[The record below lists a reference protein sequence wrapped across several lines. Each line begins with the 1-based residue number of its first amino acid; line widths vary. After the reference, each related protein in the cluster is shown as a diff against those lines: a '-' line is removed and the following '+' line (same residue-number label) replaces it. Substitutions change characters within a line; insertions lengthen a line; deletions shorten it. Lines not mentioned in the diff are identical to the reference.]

1 MSEQHNIADNRRKLY
16 DALQHHVANIGSWD
30 DFNRR
35 MDDESNRRKVYEVA
49 QQRVANMGSWD
60 EFNSRVYA
68 APTVSPAQP
77 VASQDP
83 EGTQATA
90 QVPAQAPEVPDAV
103 PTQEPW
109 RPNVRDQIQAA
120 EAVRVGM
127 DAFNAGSRER
137 MERLKRSA
145 EPLTA
150 EGREARKA
158 KVQEARSAGVT
169 TKVSGLM
176 APVSPVP
183 SDESVAVPADAV
195 ESQPSRSMQSPVPYG
210 VKYVD
215 GKPVAQWLLPDGTIT
230 TDLSEAEQAE
240 YKARGA
246 RLRHEF
252 EGRMKQNGLSPD
264 KPEDMAMQAQLDMQA
279 PMRDIVAGLWGEAE
293 DAYKADRDQASGREW
308 DAYAHGMGGPKA
320 RIVSASVDRHARD
333 VTRMKHFDLQKM
345 SDAAWERLGR
355 DGQERVVDRL
365 RGLYAGASDEELA
378 SMARSLS
385 DNAVYEYA
393 VEKNMPSSALE
404 YFGRTVADM
413 NVLNSISK
421 GIARSEAGASGDM
434 AAYEAAMEEYGKDH
448 TVAKVGGTVVG
459 MAADPVTVLSGGAG
473 AIAGKGALSLG
484 GRILAQRSGISAAGA
499 GTRYLGTTLG
509 GRILAGSAGSAANLA
524 AYEGLKEGE
533 RQFMY
538 GGHIDPETFVNEGYS
553 PGEILKSA
561 GHGAMMGAIIGNVA
575 PLIGKGS
582 NAAVKAVS
590 STAGK
595 LAVRGAEQG
604 VSAVVEGTIFS
615 VPQWIDGKTDA
626 WDVWTDNMA
635 MMLGFKASHG
645 IKSAPRVIASLRP
658 IEPKAGRPLTQA
670 ERNHNRMDFEERL
683 CKRLD
688 GSPDGLKF
696 TAEERDELRR
706 AGYGSLANLLRGD
719 KTRERDGIQ
728 AETVAHSP
736 EYDGYSAME
745 ELMQDGRVSE
755 AARAK
760 AYYLLTGR
768 QLPPSTI
775 RSYRVVDGE
784 DGRVYVQ
791 SLNADGGIVTSR
803 RYQSRE
809 DARQETEALDRQI
822 ELNTIDVGERY
833 KNDEVASKVV
843 GAAYEDVAAR
853 SGGTWTAEG
862 VRKAYEQAVRDQA
875 DPEKA
880 AQMGQATKGLVDAVE
895 AAASKH
901 VGEFDDMTPEA
912 IRKRINEAYEV
923 DVDAAIRKPQDERS
937 ESEQTA
943 VRKYVEELFPRERAE
958 AAPTASESAVREAR
972 GSGYEI
978 TDPAAREQTMRA
990 TRYQEERL
998 RKLFKRDDLED
1009 MLREELGTDDAA
1021 EALDRLATS
1030 RYDDGERAA
1039 IADYLKS
1046 RESSRAVEQR
1056 MEDDARAAM
1065 DTQRVFIDKT
1075 SHEDGYVRPATMEVD
1090 DRPVYIVK
1098 GNVVLTDDGKMI
1110 NTSASDG
1117 VIYVYDPAAD
1127 KVEQTSPD
1135 QLAGLWAA
1143 TTTVESHAEAER
1155 VIAQQLDRD
1164 LRAAR
1169 GIIDTFN
1176 PGETYVVD
1184 FGAGA
1189 RQFTIAGMG
1198 EDGKVLLQIDG
1209 DGKLYSLSPEHLSQY
1224 IDHYRQSAF
1233 ESEMQP
1239 VADEGH
1245 MVAGPGAAKAA
1256 EQKQSKTADAVA
1268 MPYEFGDSFRIGIS
1282 GRGESQQAAV
1292 VDSEGETVTI
1302 WTPFPVTDKSEKSR
1316 TTSGYTTDLSRGE
1329 LDKSVMRDDNGRPV
1343 DYVQANPEPGTVN
1356 TAESLNGEGKSISL
1370 QSDNQQE
1377 QNGNGPEQN
1386 NDERALARQTDG
1398 GRVADDTARGMEAY
1412 RDRSDIRVYEEGVAA
1427 AYNAHTEY
1435 SERDRR
1441 DAESER
1447 LVGIAKAHGQYKSRE
1462 EVRALGSVNLK
1473 RTGESEV
1480 FIDDDNRR
1488 VYKIKDPY
1496 AKSPMKGDV
1505 QPEDVIYEHLVHNKY
1520 FPETR
1525 YKFEGISD
1533 DTGDVRIV
1541 LSQGYV
1547 ESIGQPTEAQ
1557 IEAALAEKGL
1567 TRNGKYTFSND
1578 EISVTDV
1585 TGDNALLGADG
1596 KVYFIDPIINFKK
1609 PVAEIL
1615 GGVASEAPATEVAE
1629 ARHGAPAVDGPES
1642 MPMRQVKEKGET
1654 WEEPD
1659 YLATTPARSHAYIYN
1674 ESGLTRQ
1681 EANEHVAHMAK
1692 SAGEAVE
1699 KHKKRAPQIG
1709 GSIARYQKEKAE
1721 WEAAGAELQRA
1732 VEFWDAVKGEQQR
1745 VVDSEKA
1752 VRDAENAREHDEA
1765 VARFEHEQ
1773 RIKAEQQA
1781 EQDAVGTNAV
1791 NPKIKAKWDA
1801 ALKITGNANV
1811 HVLSDGSTISGHY
1824 VLTEAGA
1831 ASASHDPADGFR
1843 PTVGFPVDA
1852 NGQNVNDRDYMRD
1865 ADAQRMVRSM
1875 ADAFDS
1881 RALQTPVIVS
1891 RDGVVLSGNNR
1902 TMSGDMA
1909 ATQGTDKAYVD
1920 HLMQYGGMYGF
1931 SPEQIAGM
1939 KHPRVVFVPD
1949 VALPY
1954 DSATFAR
1961 FNAQEMKSQSKPE
1974 AAVKL
1979 GKIVPDNVF
1988 GDIVG
1993 EISRYERLSD
2003 FYANETA
2010 ASQALGALRGAGIVN
2025 DAQMPE
2031 LRTGTALS
2039 AAGRELLEN
2048 TLIGKVFQADPDAVR
2063 KIMEVPSM
2071 RQTVVM
2077 ALSEIAANRG
2087 LSSRGYDIVDEL
2099 SRAVDLC
2106 YRAKS
2111 AQPDVYVSGVPVSPF
2126 GRQHGLFDDEY
2137 GDSRVTD
2144 AATLLLADLLNDT
2157 KPSRLRNV
2165 LAVYNRGAGQAA
2177 AGSIDLFTGE
2187 VPSKE
2192 TILSEI
2198 NNHFINATPREQQA
2212 LVDDAISERR
2222 QRAESAAEQ
2231 RGGDPTAEQTAAAI
2245 PSNQGGR
2252 AAGDAREKNPVGA
2265 TRDRSIDEWFGPVYT
2280 QFQGKGIEAEAHLQ
2294 ETCEGVAKGALIYPG
2309 LSPID
2314 LVWGDKKAGYMKILI
2329 KHPEVAGKLQTIL
2342 NECKIIEQSVNRV
2355 VLESDSHKVIVSKM
2369 KGSMPTDNWL
2379 LTAYQK
2385 KEKSVSASS
2394 SDIETEPE
2402 GKRNGTATPQNG
2414 FSDSKDN
2421 ASLTEKQES
2430 AEKSSAMQALGV
2442 DTLPSKEMLARMSYD
2457 EVVQAAADYDQSIAE
2472 KYYAMIEPL
2481 ESEKAE
2487 LENKRRTA
2495 VEGRRLK
2502 AIDKEIVELERRE
2515 EDERMAAGR
2524 YFAEEQRR
2532 RWKSGEAPQSL
2543 ADMDAEVFMDE
2554 ADALASG
2561 TMLRIADAE
2570 AATDTEPTEAQ
2581 KAAGNYRKGH
2591 VSIDGFDVTIENP
2604 KGSVRRG
2611 TDADGKSWETTM
2623 HNTYG
2628 YIRGTEGVDGD
2639 HIDVFLSDNP
2649 TEGDVYVVDQYRP
2662 DGSFDEH
2669 KVMYGFTSAPDAE
2682 AAYLSNYSADWA
2694 KGRKIVTTGVS
2705 KDEFKKWVESSHR
2718 KKKPFAEYKSVKP
2731 IEAQS
2736 TPAETEAPEAPA
2748 EATEGY
2754 DLDVYETKKGKKFHR
2769 VKFPS
2774 ADKEVWKERL
2784 DIAKEQFGGTSVP
2797 GGYGFKD
2804 AETAKAFAEAIQ
2816 HPLSAEGL
2824 KEHTDAL
2831 AESPRSAAAEHG
2843 PQVDGKRGRDSQA
2856 KAAQEARSRWFNEED
2871 QEEAAELIRK
2881 MKDRLKGGRLYSGV
2895 PIDVE
2900 LLELG
2905 CRLGYLIM
2913 KKGARKLQEY
2923 ARAMIENLGD
2933 GIRPY
2938 IKQFYNA
2945 TLATEEALAG
2955 EWYKDATP
2963 MAEIAKFDVVNF
2975 LKTSKSDVI
2984 EMARNITAEHEVK
2997 SAMPAAATEVV
3008 KLTSSKAEAAER
3020 KQYQPS
3026 LFDESID
3033 IEPRKEMTSQENEV
3047 SLETETVSASNNPDK
3062 SISNETQINLRP
3074 GPSTSQR
3081 AGGHESQPHESLGA
3095 RQRNEIARA
3104 HRQGVDR
3111 RGVVDPLSDRERGG
3125 GVSPQ
3130 SEDRAPIS
3138 ESLGS
3143 ERKNA
3148 RNNQSE
3154 RGVDYAPRGDDARIK
3169 ANIEAIELAKR
3180 LLEAGESA
3188 TPEQMAVLRRFSG
3201 WGGLGKAFSEV
3212 GGRFNPTAAHLRK
3225 LLGEDGY
3232 NDAVMSRNSAYYTP
3246 AYVID
3251 IMWDIAHAMGF
3262 KGGRVLEGSAGIGN
3276 ILGLMPLELS
3286 ERSDIHAVEIDS
3298 TTGAILSL
3306 LYPDAQVDVQ
3316 GFEKT
3321 RVRNGS
3327 VDLAITNVPFV
3338 SGLHVLDETGDKDLS
3353 TKFRD
3358 IHDFC
3363 IAKNIRKLRDGGLG
3377 IFITSSGTMDNSRE
3391 LRRWITSDGNADVV
3405 GAFRM
3410 HNKTFGGTGATSDI
3424 IVVRKRVGGR
3434 QSSHAIDVADVAGVR
3449 VVEYHPGETRKVKGQ
3464 EVPIVKRLPMEYNK
3478 YFVEHPE
3485 NMGGEM
3491 RFGFEEG
3498 DTYRPQSK
3506 ALYPVKGKEQADL
3519 LSAWASRFADMTEDS
3534 PGVTKVED
3542 EVAQINEQ
3550 LGAGVK
3556 EGSMMLDSTGELCV
3570 ARMGEA
3576 VPLEL
3581 NNKKVKGH
3589 SKAECFEAYSAI
3601 KQALSAVLEY
3611 QSGHDDNAGLAPL
3624 LRDLNH
3630 AYDTFVRTYG
3640 NLHKNTAISF
3650 LRNDVDFSSILAL
3663 ETYSERGNERGEKI
3677 VSVGKTDIF
3686 SRRVIENEKEPQ
3698 PVTVKDGIL
3707 ASLYKSGGVDVDYIA
3722 RTLGKSADEVKH
3734 EIIAGGL
3741 GFENPASGM
3750 MEVSYQYLS
3759 GNVRDKLNIARE
3771 NNDDGRYDANIKAL
3785 ERVLP
3790 MTIPAHLIEFSLGS
3804 SWIESKLYEDFVY
3817 DKTGI
3822 RVTLTNA
3829 GGTWFM
3835 KTPWSTYNEK
3845 NRAMA
3850 VVSKMC
3856 DKTIMGHE
3864 LIESAI
3870 TNKAITVSKT
3880 ERHYDGSTETI
3891 TDKTATAECSTK
3903 VDEIRAEFKD
3913 WARGKMQAD
3922 PDMSAR
3928 IELVYNERF
3937 NNYVP
3942 MTIPDEYVPS
3952 HFGGQVSELHGR
3964 PFALRPHQG
3973 RAVVR
3978 ATTQPVL
3985 LAHEVGTGKTYTL
3998 ITTAMEMRRL
4008 GTARKPM
4015 IVVQNATVGQFV
4027 ESAKEIYP
4035 NAKVLTIEE
4044 ADRTADGRRNF
4055 YAKIKYNDWDMIV
4068 VPQSVFERIPDSE
4081 EREMAYVKDLIEE
4094 KMQVLKA
4101 IREADSDSRNPV
4113 VRRAEKE
4120 IDDFRVRLAELTE
4133 SMSDKKKRRDEK
4145 REATT
4150 RQNVRVRAMEMLD
4163 RTVDDVENFDDMGI
4177 DAILV
4182 DEAHEYKHLG
4192 FSTAMQRGV
4201 KGVDPSYSK
4210 KSQGVF
4216 LKAQA
4221 VMERNHGRNVVF
4233 ATGTPISNTAAEIWT
4248 FMRYLMPA
4256 DVMKGYGLY
4265 YFDDFVRNFGN
4276 IAQMV
4281 EFTTSGKFKENSRF
4295 AGYVNLPELVR
4306 IWSGVADTVLT
4317 RDVGGVSDK
4326 IPDMEGAKPRDIY
4339 LPQTR
4344 ALRGVMKYVKAE
4356 LDRYEDMTGKEK
4368 KENSHIPLTMYG
4380 IAKAAAVDVRLVVTD
4395 AEDDP
4400 NSKTNATIRETLRS
4414 LADSERYRGTVAIF
4428 SDNYQNKHSGFNLYE
4443 DIRSKLIV
4451 AGVPSEQIVIIKSG
4465 MTVKKK
4471 LEIFDKVNAGE
4482 IRVIMGSTF
4491 TLGTGVNI
4499 QERLHTLIHVD
4510 APNRPMDYTQRNGRA
4525 LRQGN
4530 LHKDMGIPV
4539 RIIRFGVEDSLD
4551 VTAYQRLKTKG
4562 AIADSIMNG
4571 SKMMQNSMENRVLEE
4586 EDDSFGDMTAQ
4597 LSGSE
4602 YAILKNQA
4610 EREVRSLIAKQKGHD
4625 IDQIYVHNQLPK
4637 VEGFIKGAERRI
4649 ALETKNLEIIGR
4661 HFPDGTIKKITVGRL
4676 TFDSVEAMEDFF
4688 KEQNAKMNEA
4698 AEAIREGVDNYTSR
4712 LTVDVDGLRF
4722 EIVTTVERVMDSN
4735 GQGALSFEPER
4746 RVTYSCESLGIND
4759 VSPKGNRIKGVMQE
4773 IVRDIATGKTC
4784 RELLNRGQEQLA
4796 HYTEEQR
4803 LLLERSGKE
4812 FPYKEQLADAK
4823 ERLARYEEAM
4833 RLELAEKEA
4842 KYAEMDKTV
4851 EAVSGIDFT
4860 EEDSAMPQD
4869 GIEYRTPEE
4878 GIEYFNARSVQPWSE
4893 RLDHLRFKRDEL
4905 GESLSLSER
4914 REVRELGEQE
4924 RAWEEKWAAGH
4935 TDTDVPTG
4943 RRSRFDFYAA
4953 QYGQGG
4959 MVADIRDAEREVGPL
4974 RDRSGALVSAN
4985 ARDMARR
4992 ALPVIARRRDD
5003 LLSDR
5008 PKYSRA
5014 GQAAIDAE
5022 LADLEYMALYYQRM
5036 GEGEDVERTMPGRV
5050 EHQRMLATAREV
5062 AASLGEKVVLYEAPG
5077 DIHDTDVAR
5086 LMRKRRSYGW
5096 YNPNDGTIHI
5106 NVGRHTD
5113 SREIMRTVLHEVIGH
5128 KTIEEILGP
5137 ERFARFIDEVW
5148 NHADGDVRAKIGR
5161 KIHRHGWDYR
5171 EATKEYLGEIAEE
5184 INEKGYDS
5192 LDAEKKTVWQR
5203 VKAKIEDFFNRILE
5217 GLKIPARVHLTER
5230 DLSYMLWKLM
5240 RHQQRKAAGKPS
5252 EGDILD
5258 KAEDIVRREEWQR
5271 DEAGLQIVARD
5282 GIISK
5287 RERIDKLRKSMPVK
5301 ISGKEVEAAEDIKQ
5315 YKKNAL
5321 EYGKRL
5327 QGEYVNEDTG
5337 QLIQLQRGRRNGGLK
5352 EILQHDITDRAHI
5365 QSVAALPQI
5374 IEKGIYIES
5383 VPNMDVDKNPD
5394 VAEYQHYVC
5403 GLKIGDDDYTVHS
5416 IVAVDKRGDRYYD
5429 HKLSRIEKGK
5439 LLDFIEAKQSAEQIL
5454 APMPGT
5460 KPTIRSERKINELI
5474 SLLQIDDEIDS
5485 EMRYMS
5491 SEPEYRPRQKPA
5503 PRNTIKVY
5511 KLVRIKEERPGEWFP
5526 LFIDSAAPLRLGEWL
5541 DADSPDLEMLRGRE
5555 PGQYLVNPQTKEVL
5569 TREEV
5574 YQQHPE
5580 LRSMIRG
5587 HDTKYPSVDAI
5598 NYATDNGLRWMEIEE
5613 TDKAQRRFDGENRRY
5628 WNLGINGSGSVSTFS
5643 MRPGWHAG
5651 SLPTM
5656 RQIGKGKNKDLR
5668 DDNFVWVEGEVS
5680 ADVDYQAE
5688 AERNPDKDL
5697 PDRIPEDGFYM
5708 KATNVNKTTSQADR
5722 VGWYVAGSFKANRFI
5737 SDAEARQIIDDFNAA
5752 HPDMAPVAYDYDRE
5766 SGRTY
5771 DPEAGLH
5778 FRDGDDMQNMT
5789 IEERTLKL
5797 AVMLAD
5803 RHSGDVA
5810 VRDAAV
5816 EALGK
5821 TLGNIRKAMGTQ
5833 HTYDFNTVRSLS
5845 AVADI
5850 LISSGTF
5857 QPEGRGEIKRL
5868 YGIMKRGIGHA
5879 YTDKAGVEHVAQS
5892 EKDFNEAVES
5902 LMDLFVDNQLKVSER
5917 FLADVMKIRG
5927 SKVNAR
5933 GVEVMGELDIEGQ
5946 IMVRGL
5952 KDYMEMDIQTIRS
5965 RIETLDEQI
5974 ANGNEAASM
5983 TAAAEK
5989 MGVQLAEQYVEE
6001 VADRAAQE
6009 RIMRDELRDKS
6020 AWDPAMSGAVRKAYS
6035 EHKRALRESIRK
6047 IRIERAEA
6055 MRQLASQIGNEL
6067 RGSIERV
6074 KAFREREKERIEA
6087 IHHNANS
6094 DMTGRP
6100 YDEHGMK
6107 KKGIGVKL
6115 SNNMVS
6121 RLLLAPAATFEQ
6133 IMRVFGSKSVDG
6145 EGYLYD
6151 RFVRGWQECRDKEWI
6166 STQEVEGILNK
6177 KAAEILGKRNARW
6190 SDLYALTRKAAGS
6203 CDWWDGGEIREHK
6216 VTQGN
6221 LMYMYM
6227 VNKMTDGQVK
6237 LRRMCITEENMQEIE
6252 QALDPRLKEVADW
6265 LQSDL
6270 LPNLRNKYN
6279 EVHMRMLG
6287 APMAEIENYF
6297 PLKILANARLEE
6309 VEMAGKVDGKDL
6321 PKTMTGSI
6329 IKRRYNNYA
6338 LDVLNSDAVSIALD
6352 HIREMET
6359 WAAFAEYRRDL
6370 CTLLSYKHFR
6380 NQVKNM
6386 STLYGSGEKLWDK
6399 FYDLSLLVGGAYQ
6412 PKTSEFDKVA
6422 VNITKLATGACI
6434 AIRLNTALKQL
6445 LSYPAFAPDANLARL
6460 MYNVT
6465 PWRARVCWKWAMKNM
6480 PSFQRRWKSRQAGND
6495 LLRAW
6500 KFDWDWTRADFVQK
6514 VQRAGITPNAFIDAL
6529 TVAMGSEAV
6538 YQSKLKGYLKD
6549 GFSKEEAHRRAIQDA
6564 EIIFNLS
6571 QQSSELPYLSLLQN
6585 DRSYLT
6591 TCITNFRNSPM
6602 SYLRQSIQSKRE
6614 LANMVKGKDV
6624 QIEFETKKGVRE
6636 GLTPEQAK
6644 ARAERKYKRNWARD
6658 LFKSTTFD
6666 YILPALWAFGLS
6678 GMWYCIFGND
6688 DEKKKQYAE
6697 EAMKRGMLGGLE
6709 GFTFGGT
6716 MPDFMY
6722 GLATGDK
6729 PQLDEETS
6737 PAMGLITDMANL
6749 YSNGKTERAANE
6761 MINTMIALGVGVN
6774 PQVLEDGVVAGIDFF
6789 GEDEKSARDWALLFM
6804 RVMSCPQSQMDQVY
6818 FDELGMDAR
6827 EAQSKSPAELAE
6839 RYATYKARRANF
6851 ATMWA
6856 YDDDR
6861 WENEIKGT
6869 WRKRFETEAKKRLN
6883 GLSESDVNDRLE
6895 GYDAEWTE
6903 TGKRLK
6909 RLLTEPGDT
6918 ISRAERYRD
6927 LYESGPGTRRKLY
6940 EDLHPYLDKMIKSW
6954 LTAPTAEDA
6963 AKEAAT
6969 IVEYKAKV
6977 VEMLDA
6983 SDDREK
6989 SLKLR
6994 REAMAIALDWEK
7006 RHQPQKS
7013 GAVSQ

>member
-35 MDDESNRRKVYEVA
+35 MDDEGNRRKVYEVA

-68 APTVSPAQP
+68 APTASPAQP
-77 VASQDP
+77 VASQDL
-83 EGTQATA
+83 EGTQGTA
-90 QVPAQAPEVPDAV
+90 QVPAQVAAQSPEVPHAV

-109 RPNVRDQIQAA
+109 SPGVQEQIQAA

-150 EGREARKA
+150 EGRETRKA
-158 KVQEARSAGVT
+158 KAQEARSAGVA

-176 APVSPVP
+176 APVSPVA
-183 SDESVAVPADAV
+183 SDESVTVPADAA
-195 ESQPSRSMQSPVPYG
+195 ESQPSQSRQSPVPYG
-210 VKYVD
+210 VKYID
-215 GKPVAQWLLPDGTIT
+215 DKPVTQWLLPDGTIT

-252 EGRMKQNGLSPD
+252 EGRMKQNALAPD
-264 KPEDMAMQAQLDMQA
+264 NPEDVAKQAQLDMQA
-279 PMRDIVAGLWGEAE
+279 PMRDIVAGLWSEAE

-308 DAYAHGMGGPKA
+308 DAYAHGMGGREA

-333 VTRMKHFDLQKM
+333 VARMKHFDLQKM

-355 DGQERVVDRL
+355 DGQARVVDRL

-421 GIARSEAGASGDM
+421 GIARSEAGSSGDM
-434 AAYEAAMEEYGKDH
+434 AAYEGAMEEYGKDH
-448 TVAKVGGTVVG
+448 MAAKVGGTVVG
-459 MAADPVTVLSGGAG
+459 MAVDPVTVLSGGAG

-484 GRILAQRSGISAAGA
+484 GRILAKRAGISATGA

-553 PGEILKSA
+553 AGEILKSA

-575 PLIGKGS
+575 PLIGKGGD
-582 NAAVKAVS
+582 AAVNAVS

-595 LAVRGAEQG
+595 LAVRGAEHG

-615 VPQWIDGKTDA
+615 VPEWVDGKADA

-645 IKSAPRVIASLRP
+645 IKSAPRVIAGLRP
-658 IEPKAGRPLTQA
+658 IEPKDGHPLTRA
-670 ERNHNRMDFEERL
+670 ERNHNRMSFEERL
-683 CKRLD
+683 RKRLD
-688 GSPDGLKF
+688 ASSEDLKF
-696 TAEERDELRR
+696 TAEEREELRR
-706 AGYGSLANLLRGD
+706 AGYGSLADLLRSD

-791 SLNADGGIVTSR
+791 SLNADGGVVTSR
-803 RYQSRE
+803 RYKSRE
-809 DARQETEALDRQI
+809 DARQETAALDRQI

-833 KNDEVASKVV
+833 KNDEVASKIV

-862 VRKAYEQAVRDQA
+862 VRKAYEQAVSDQA

-880 AQMGQATKGLVDAVE
+880 AQMGQATKELVDAVE

-923 DVDAAIRKPQDERS
+923 DVDAAIRKPQAERS

-958 AAPTASESAVREAR
+958 AAPTAGESAVREAR
-972 GSGYEI
+972 DSGYEI
-978 TDPAAREQTMRA
+978 TEPAAREQTMRA
-990 TRYQEERL
+990 MRYQEERV
-998 RKLFKRDDLED
+998 RKLFKRDDVDD

-1021 EALDRLATS
+1021 EVLDRLAAS
-1030 RYDDGERAA
+1030 RFDDGERAA
-1039 IADYLKS
+1039 IADYLKA

-1075 SHEDGYVRPATMEVD
+1075 SHEDCHVRPATMKVD

-1127 KVEQTSPD
+1127 KVEQTSPG
-1135 QLAGLWAA
+1135 QLAGIG
-1143 TTTVESHAEAER
+1143 TVTTVAESHAEAER

-1176 PGETYVVD
+1176 PGETYVAD

-1189 RQFTIAGMG
+1189 RRFTIAGMG
-1198 EDGKVLLQIDG
+1198 EEGKVLLQIDG

-1233 ESEMQP
+1233 ESKMQP

-1256 EQKQSKTADAVA
+1256 EQKKSKAADAEA
-1268 MPYEFGDSFRIGIS
+1268 MPYEFGDSFRVGIS

-1316 TTSGYTTDLSRGE
+1316 TTSGYTTDLSRSE
-1329 LDKSVMRDDNGRPV
+1329 LDKSVLRDDNGRPV
-1343 DYVQANPEPGTVN
+1343 DYVQANPEPETIN
-1356 TAESLNGEGKSISL
+1356 TAEALNGEGKSISL

-1398 GRVADDTARGMEAY
+1398 GRVADDTARGMEAD

-1557 IEAALAEKGL
+1557 IEEALAERGL
-1567 TRNGKYTFSND
+1567 TRDGKYTFSND

-1615 GGVASEAPATEVAE
+1615 SGVASEAPATEVAE
-1629 ARHGAPAVDGPES
+1629 ARQSAADGPEP

-1659 YLATTPARSHAYIYN
+1659 YLSTTPARSHSYIYN

-1692 SAGEAVE
+1692 SASEAVE

-1732 VEFWDAVKGEQQR
+1732 VEFWDAVKGEQKR

-1791 NPKIKAKWDA
+1791 NPKIKAKWDG

-1909 ATQGTDKAYVD
+1909 AMQGTDKAYVD

-1949 VALPY
+1949 EALPY

-1993 EISRYERLSD
+1993 EISRYERLGD

-2010 ASQALGALRGAGIVN
+2010 ASQALGALRAAGIVN

-2111 AQPDVYVSGVPVSPF
+2111 AQPDVYVLGVPVSPF

-2144 AATLLLADLLNDT
+2144 ATTLLLADLLNDT

-2177 AGSIDLFTGE
+2177 AGSMDLFTGE

-2231 RGGDPTAEQTAAAI
+2231 RGGDPTTEQTAAAV

-2280 QFQGKGIEAEAHLQ
+2280 QFQGKGIEAEAYLR
-2294 ETCEGVAKGALIYPG
+2294 ETCEGVAKGALTYLG

-2342 NECKIIEQSVNRV
+2342 NECKIIEQSANRV

-2414 FSDSKDN
+2414 FSVGKDN
-2421 ASLTEKQES
+2421 TLPTEKQES
-2430 AEKSSAMQALGV
+2430 TEKSSAMQALGV

-2532 RWKSGEAPQSL
+2532 RWKSGEAPRSL

-2561 TMLRIADAE
+2561 TMQRIADAE

-2611 TDADGKSWETTM
+2611 TDGDGKAWETTM

-2649 TEGDVYVVDQYRP
+2649 TEGAVYVVDQYRP

-2669 KVMYGFTSAPDAE
+2669 KVMYGFTSAPEAE

-2718 KKKPFAEYKSVKP
+2718 KTKPFAEYKGVKS
-2731 IEAQS
+2731 IEAQGS
-2736 TPAETEAPEAPA
+2736 APAPAEAFTAPN

-2754 DLDVYETKKGKKFHR
+2754 ELDVYETKKGRQLHR
-2769 VKFPS
+2769 VKFPH

-2843 PQVDGKRGRDSQA
+2843 PQVDGKRGPDPQA

-2871 QEEAAELIRK
+2871 QEEAAEIIRK

-2895 PIDVE
+2895 PVDVE

-2955 EWYKDATP
+2955 EWYKEATP
-2963 MAEIAKFDVVNF
+2963 MAEIAKFDMVNY
-2975 LKTSKSDVI
+2975 LKGGPKDIVET
-2984 EMARNITAEHEVK
+2984 ARGHLAEQEVK
-2997 SAMPAAATEVV
+2997 SALPAAAVDVV
-3008 KLTSSKAEAAER
+3008 KVLFDKLERGEPVYQVSPKVEAQLAKTPYRTAETSKR
-3020 KQYQPS
+3020 KQNQPS
-3026 LFDESID
+3026 LFDEPYD
-3033 IEPRKEMTSQENEV
+3033 TEPRKVETSQKNEV
-3047 SLETETVSASNNPDK
+3047 SLETETVPVVNAPDK
-3062 SISNETQINLRP
+3062 LISNETQTNLRP
-3074 GPSTSQR
+3074 GPGTARR

-3095 RQRNEIARA
+3095 RQRDETARA
-3104 HRQGVDR
+3104 HRRGVDR

-3125 GVSPQ
+3125 GVSAQ
-3130 SEDRAPIS
+3130 SEGRAPVS
-3138 ESLGS
+3138 ELPGS

-3148 RNNQSE
+3148 RNNHAE

-3180 LLEAGESA
+3180 LLDAGESA
-3188 TPEQMAVLRRFSG
+3188 TAEQMAVLRRFSG

-3246 AYVID
+3246 AHVID
-3251 IMWDIAHAMGF
+3251 TMWDIARAMGF

-3276 ILGLMPLELS
+3276 ILGLMPPELS

-3298 TTGAILSL
+3298 TTGGILSL
-3306 LYPDAQVDVQ
+3306 LYPDAQVYVQ

-3363 IAKNIRKLRDGGLG
+3363 IAKNIRKLREGGLG

-3506 ALYPVKGKEQADL
+3506 ALYTVKGKEQADL

-3534 PGVTKVED
+3534 PSVTKVED
-3542 EVAQINEQ
+3542 EVTKINEQ

-3601 KQALSAVLEY
+3601 KQALYAVLEY
-3611 QSGHDDNAGLAPL
+3611 QSRHDDNAGLAPL

-3722 RTLGKSADEVKH
+3722 RALGKSADEVKH

-3891 TDKTATAECSTK
+3891 TDKTATVECSTK

-4182 DEAHEYKHLG
+4182 DECHEYKHLG

-4256 DVMKGYGLY
+4256 DVMKGYGIY

-4317 RDVGGVSDK
+4317 RDAGGVSDK

-4443 DIRSKLIV
+4443 DIRSKLIA
-4451 AGVPSEQIVIIKSG
+4451 AGVRSEQIVIIKSG

-4586 EDDSFGDMTAQ
+4586 EEDSFGDMTAQ

-4661 HFPDGTIKKITVGRL
+4661 HFPDGAIKKITVGRL
-4676 TFDSVEAMEDFF
+4676 TFDSVEAMDDFF

-4698 AEAIREGVDNYTSR
+4698 AEAIREGADNYTSR
-4712 LTVDVDGLRF
+4712 LTVDVDGLQF

-4812 FPYKEQLADAK
+4812 FPYKEQLANAK
-4823 ERLARYEEAM
+4823 ERLAHYEEAM

-4860 EEDSAMPQD
+4860 EEDSGMPQD

-4878 GIEYFNARSVQPWSE
+4878 GIEYVNARSVQPWSE

-4924 RAWEEKWAAGH
+4924 RAWEEKWAARH

-5077 DIHDTDVAR
+5077 DIHDTDMAR

-5106 NVGRHTD
+5106 NVGHHTD
-5113 SREIMRTVLHEVIGH
+5113 SREIVRTVLHEVIGH

-5203 VKAKIEDFFNRILE
+5203 IKAKIEDFLNRILE
-5217 GLKIPARVHLTER
+5217 GLKIPARVHLSER

-5240 RHQQRKAAGKPS
+5240 RHQQRKAAGKPA
-5252 EGDILD
+5252 EGDIFD
-5258 KAEDIVRREEWQR
+5258 KAEEIVRREEW
-5271 DEAGLQIVARD
+5271 ERD
-5282 GIISK
+5282 GN
-5287 RERIDKLRKSMPVK
+5287 SME
-5301 ISGKEVEAAEDIKQ
+5301 IAA
-5315 YKKNAL
+5315 
-5321 EYGKRL
+5321 RS
-5327 QGEYVNEDTG
+5327 EDT
-5337 QLIQLQRGRRNGGLK
+5337 
-5352 EILQHDITDRAHI
+5352 
-5365 QSVAALPQI
+5365 
-5374 IEKGIYIES
+5374 
-5383 VPNMDVDKNPD
+5383 
-5394 VAEYQHYVC
+5394 
-5403 GLKIGDDDYTVHS
+5403 
-5416 IVAVDKRGDRYYD
+5416 
-5429 HKLSRIEKGK
+5429 
-5439 LLDFIEAKQSAEQIL
+5439 
-5454 APMPGT
+5454 
-5460 KPTIRSERKINELI
+5460 
-5474 SLLQIDDEIDS
+5474 
-5485 EMRYMS
+5485 EMRYTS
-5491 SEPEYRPRQKPA
+5491 PEPEYRPRQKPA

-5511 KLVRIKEERPGEWFP
+5511 KLVRIKEDRPGEWFP

-5555 PGQYLVNPQTKEVL
+5555 TGQYLVNPQTKEVL
-5569 TREEV
+5569 AREEV
-5574 YQQHPE
+5574 YRLHPE
-5580 LRSMIRG
+5580 LRSMSRG

-5708 KATNVNKTTSQADR
+5708 KATNANKTTSQADR

-5778 FRDGDDMQNMT
+5778 FRDGDDMRDMT

-5821 TLGNIRKAMGTQ
+5821 TIGNIRKAMGTQ

-5857 QPEGRGEIKRL
+5857 QPEGHGEIKRL

-5933 GVEVMGELDIEGQ
+5933 GVEVMGELDVEGQ

-6001 VADRAAQE
+6001 VADRDAQE

-6020 AWDPAMSGAVRKAYS
+6020 AWDPAMSGVARKAYS

-6151 RFVRGWQECRDKEWI
+6151 RFVRGWQECRDKGWT
-6166 STQEVEGILNK
+6166 STQAVEEILND

-6237 LRRMCITEENMQEIE
+6237 LRRMCITEDIMSVIE
-6252 QALDPRLKEVADW
+6252 DTLDPRLKEVADW

-6279 EVHMRMLG
+6279 EVHMRMFG

-6309 VEMAGKVDGKDL
+6309 VEMAGKIDGKDL

-6338 LDVLNSDAVSIALD
+6338 LDVLNSDAVSVALD

-6386 STLYGSGEKLWDK
+6386 STLYGSGEKFWDK

-6465 PWRARVCWKWAMKNM
+6465 PWRARACWKWAMVNM
-6480 PSFQRRWKSRQAGND
+6480 PAFQRRWQSRQAGND
-6495 LLRAW
+6495 ILRAW
-6500 KFDWDWTRADFVQK
+6500 KHDWDWTRTDFVQK

-6529 TVAMGSEAV
+6529 TVAMGSEAI

-6549 GFSKEEAHRRAIQDA
+6549 GFSRDEAHRRAVQDA
-6564 EIIFNLS
+6564 EILFNLS

-6644 ARAERKYKRNWARD
+6644 ARAERKYKRNWVRNF
-6658 LFKSTTFD
+6658 FKSTTFD

-6678 GMWYCIFGND
+6678 GMWYCIFGDD

-6697 EAMKRGMLGGLE
+6697 DAMKRGMLGGLE

-6774 PQVLEDGVVAGIDFF
+6774 PQVLEDGVVAGMDFF
-6789 GEDEKSARDWALLFM
+6789 GQDEKIARDWALLFM
-6804 RVMSCPQSQMDQVY
+6804 RVLSCPQSQMDQVY

-6851 ATMWA
+6851 ATLWA

-6861 WENEIKGT
+6861 WQSEVKAT
-6869 WRKRFETEAKKRLN
+6869 WRKKFETEAKKRLK
-6883 GLSESDVNDRLE
+6883 GFSESDVNDRLE

-6918 ISRAERYRD
+6918 IGRAERYRA
-6927 LYESGPGTRRKLY
+6927 LYESGPGQRRILY

-6963 AKEAAT
+6963 AKEAAA

-7006 RHQPQKS
+7006 RQQPQKS